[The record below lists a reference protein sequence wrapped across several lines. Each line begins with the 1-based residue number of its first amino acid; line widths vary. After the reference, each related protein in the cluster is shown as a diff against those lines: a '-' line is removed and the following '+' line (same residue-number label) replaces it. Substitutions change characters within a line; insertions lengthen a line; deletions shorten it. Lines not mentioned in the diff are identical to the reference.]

1 MLISEVLTAGLPLQV
16 DLLTAL
22 PDSSDPST
30 WQRPNYSSGEAP
42 AGIPIISSAPPL
54 LLGTLNVD
62 VLPRLVAPAVIV
74 AYGLIWQGNCVLIG
88 QCSPFYLADGFPC
101 VFQASFCV
109 YQWTT

>member
-1 MLISEVLTAGLPLQV
+1 MLISDVLTSGAPLQV

-42 AGIPIISSAPPL
+42 TGIPIISSAPPL

-62 VLPRLVAPAVIV
+62 ILPRLVAPCVIV
-74 AYGLIWQGNCVLIG
+74 AFGVSWQGNCLLIG
-88 QCSPFYLADGFPC
+88 PCSSFYLADGLPH
-101 VFQASFCV
+101 VFQCSFVV